1 MPTLPVSRQVGV
13 GRGTVGDGARWPA
26 VRAGAAV
33 GLGVV
38 ALSGRCG
45 PAAVRVVALEGGERA
60 EARPSS
66 AATETGLPLTGAVDR
81 ALGPLPGML
90 KVWLPPCA

>member
-1 MPTLPVSRQVGV
+1 M

-33 GLGVV
+33 GFGVV

-66 AATETGLPLTGAVDR
+66 AATETGLRICTYKAYISE
-81 ALGPLPGML
+81 ALFQRLEVRSML
-90 KVWLPPCA
+90 